1 MKRHHFAAPTSVL
14 SVLLLVLLA
23 YPVGLFSAGTAAAAP
38 GVTVTP
44 EPVGSPTYNG
54 TLLGTNFDLSQVGYE
69 SSEYFLSGTASSYVP
84 VNPLTSDGKWTVTTG
99 ASSAYTTRIAVDR
112 PIDPRKFNGTVVVE
126 WLNVSGGLD
135 DAPDWTLTHNELI
148 REGFAWVGVSAQAVG
163 VNAAKV
169 TDPSEYSSL
178 SIPSDSFS
186 YDIYS
191 QAGQTVRDDSAQIL
205 GGLTPRKLIAAG
217 ESQSAGRMMTY
228 IDAVQPISHVYDGF
242 LVHSQFGTGA
252 PLSQAPQ
259 ANVPA
264 PTPTT
269 IRSDLGV
276 PVLEFETETD
286 VFNSNLTDRTFF
298 GNPRNFRL
306 WEVAGSSHFDHY
318 GLAIGPDDIG
328 NGQGAV
334 ENLAAMLNPPVAATP
349 GLPNCTKPINTGG
362 THWILDSAIHSL
374 SLWVNFGIA
383 PPQPP
388 YLATTG
394 SSPVVFQDDA
404 NGNTIGG
411 VRSPQVDA
419 PVATLG
425 ALGNSP
431 AFCTLFGTTVPFTSS
446 QLTALYH
453 NHAGFVLK
461 WDLSTIKDL
470 FAGYLVPA
478 DAVELMNSA
487 AHSQIG

>member
-1 MKRHHFAAPTSVL
+1 M
-14 SVLLLVLLA
+14 
-23 YPVGLFSAGTAAAAP
+23 
-38 GVTVTP
+38 
-44 EPVGSPTYNG
+44 
-54 TLLGTNFDLSQVGYE
+54 
-69 SSEYFLSGTASSYVP
+69 
-84 VNPLTSDGKWTVTTG
+84 
-99 ASSAYTTRIAVDR
+99 
-112 PIDPRKFNGTVVVE
+112 
-126 WLNVSGGLD
+126 
-135 DAPDWTLTHNELI
+135 
-148 REGFAWVGVSAQAVG
+148 
-163 VNAAKV
+163 
-169 TDPSEYSSL
+169 
-178 SIPSDSFS
+178 
-186 YDIYS
+186 
-191 QAGQTVRDDSAQIL
+191 
-205 GGLTPRKLIAAG
+205 
-217 ESQSAGRMMTY
+217 
-228 IDAVQPISHVYDGF
+228 
-242 LVHSQFGTGA
+242 
-252 PLSQAPQ
+252 
-259 ANVPA
+259 
-264 PTPTT
+264 
-269 IRSDLGV
+269 
-276 PVLEFETETD
+276 
-286 VFNSNLTDRTFF
+286 FNSNLTDRTFF

-334 ENLAAMLNPPVAATP
+334 ENLAAMLNPPVAAVP
-349 GLPNCTKPINTGG
+349 GLPNCVKPINTGG
-362 THWILDSAIHSL
+362 THWVLDSAIHSL

-388 YLATTG
+388 YLATTQ

-453 NHAGFVLK
+453 SHAAFVLK

-478 DAVELMNSA
+478 DAVELMKSA
-487 AHSQIG
+487 ASSNIG